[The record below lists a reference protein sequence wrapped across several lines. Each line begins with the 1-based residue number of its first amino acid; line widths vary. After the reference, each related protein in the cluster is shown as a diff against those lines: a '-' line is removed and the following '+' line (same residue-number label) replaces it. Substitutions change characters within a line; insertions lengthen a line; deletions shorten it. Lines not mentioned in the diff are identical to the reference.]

1 MSLLTRGSVIAVSLL
16 VGGCV
21 TSMLG
26 GGSDAADA
34 KQGPSPAQTASAPAT
49 PAAAPATDQTWAGR
63 DLPDYRTS
71 SSRTAALSAEA
82 MAATPAPQPQLSL
95 TGSQTE
101 TPPARPVPPTQ
112 DVAAATP
119 PPAQPAP
126 QRAVA
131 APPAAPPQPAAPQRP
146 SGQQLAQAQPQRNSA
161 PQGQQRP
168 AGEAGPSEEQ
178 LQRAVQAYAGVSGGY
193 YLNEKCSVLNAAQKR
208 EYEWH
213 LSVLTA
219 ALSRQVRPDV
229 LEKARSVTRQN
240 VGEQFKDCG
249 DKSKQLVGEAFTA
262 AQRMNQSVTGATY
275 KGKESDLQL
284 SLNKFGA
291 VTMALTVEQRC
302 DRIPEPTRG
311 RVYSALDE
319 VGASLSK
326 QGAADQVKQIRS
338 RVTEQVE
345 GAFKS
350 GKLTKEQA
358 CDARSTQQLQPVLS
372 ELKRMQCEIAGSKE
386 ACADLKS

>member
-26 GGSDAADA
+26 GGSDADA
-34 KQGPSPAQTASAPAT
+34 KQGSSPTQTASAPAA

-82 MAATPAPQPQLSL
+82 MATTPAPQPQLSL

-101 TPPARPVPPTQ
+101 MPPARPVAPTQ
-112 DVAAATP
+112 DLAAATP
-119 PPAQPAP
+119 PPPVQQPPQRPVAAAPAP
-126 QRAVA
+126 QPVA
-131 APPAAPPQPAAPQRP
+131 AQRP
-146 SGQQLAQAQPQRNSA
+146 AGQQLAQAQPQRNNA
-161 PQGQQRP
+161 PQGEQRP
-168 AGEAGPSEEQ
+168 ASEAGPSEEQ

-240 VGEQFKDCG
+240 VGEQFKECG
-249 DKSKQLVGEAFTA
+249 DKSKQLVGEAFSA

-284 SLNKFGA
+284 ALNKFGA

-302 DRIPEPTRG
+302 ERIPEPTRG

-338 RVTEQVE
+338 RVTGQID

-358 CDARSTQQLQPVLS
+358 CDARSAQQLQPVLS